1 MDIIFKNLTPSELNQ
16 LISEG
21 KIVPVHYQISQE
33 SLDKLINDGKVL
45 KSENGVI
52 FSCSSEEIT
61 ELVISGL
68 ITPDVFDT
76 TNLPTE
82 DKARLFRE
90 EKIVAQVV
98 VDVKSVQWNPTT
110 ERDPRVTGNNNRAK
124 KSGGGFPFSPY
135 FHKRGLGLQNVIKSG
150 IIAFIGKAHKQIIK
164 DYDSDAYQFD
174 DPQLQEMAAYLRA
187 FCSENFVDEGSRKIT
202 FMSQLLDIFLFLM
215 KEDIYYRARFKKLL
229 AGIPKESL
237 VLTDYER
244 ENIETWH

>member
-76 TNLPTE
+76 TNLPSKT
-82 DKARLFRE
+82 KHGYS
-90 EKIVAQVV
+90 EK
-98 VDVKSVQWNPTT
+98 
-110 ERDPRVTGNNNRAK
+110 
-124 KSGGGFPFSPY
+124 
-135 FHKRGLGLQNVIKSG
+135 
-150 IIAFIGKAHKQIIK
+150 
-164 DYDSDAYQFD
+164 
-174 DPQLQEMAAYLRA
+174 
-187 FCSENFVDEGSRKIT
+187 
-202 FMSQLLDIFLFLM
+202 
-215 KEDIYYRARFKKLL
+215 KKLL
-229 AGIPKESL
+229 L
-237 VLTDYER
+237 R
-244 ENIETWH
+244 